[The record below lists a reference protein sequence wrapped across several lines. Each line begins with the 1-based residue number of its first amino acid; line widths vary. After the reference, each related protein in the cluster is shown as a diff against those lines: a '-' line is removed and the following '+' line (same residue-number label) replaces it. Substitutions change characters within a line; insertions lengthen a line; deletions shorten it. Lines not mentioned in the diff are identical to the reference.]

1 MSSNTGLSL
10 EMEGKG
16 SFNAEEKL
24 SFKRRIVFAGDGED
38 RAGLSLKK
46 NCPSNA
52 GLEWNKSG
60 V

>member
-24 SFKRRIVFAGDGED
+24 SFKRRIVFSGDGED
-38 RAGLSLKK
+38 CAGLSL
-46 NCPSNA
+46 
-52 GLEWNKSG
+52 EMEE
-60 V
+60 